1 MKTLSLLRH
10 AEASWDDISL
20 SDFNRTLNR
29 QGEQEAL
36 DMAELLQ
43 AKGIHPQQV
52 VSSPAIRAISTAE
65 IIAYTLRVEAST
77 IQQVSSIYEAS
88 VNDLMQIVQGLD
100 DQKEHILLIG
110 HNPGLSMFANS
121 LTENRYSLPTCG
133 FLNLRLDIDQWSELA
148 PGLGKELAFYRPEE
162 SER

>member
-10 AEASWDDISL
+10 AEASWDDLSL
-20 SDFNRTLNR
+20 SDFDRTLNQR
-29 QGEQEAL
+29 GEQEAK

-65 IIAYTLRVEAST
+65 IIAYTFGVEAGT

-121 LTENRYSLPTCG
+121 LTGKRYSFPTCG
-133 FLNLRLDIDQWSELA
+133 FLSLELDINAW
-148 PGLGKELAFYRPEE
+148 PEVTQGVGN
-162 SER
+162 ERAYYYPHEFSA